1 MKIKLPL
8 PLLFIILL
16 NNSSVEAGSLYGKL
30 GIGER
35 QYIGSAR
42 SIGMGGIN
50 LSIKDRHTMSRWNPA
65 LWAFV
70 SPVRINLLSTT
81 NYNAVDGGNSGTF
94 TDFSGFSMVF
104 PIGSKISVGGG
115 VYPISSSNYELVR
128 AGIVNDEPWELTIKG
143 RGGINSFGL
152 GFGYKFNDDF
162 SIGIKNDWVFG
173 NKIEEW
179 KTIFENTSFN
189 DAEFTRLT
197 SFDGTLWTL
206 GFFNSRGKFN
216 FAASASIPF
225 EFDIK
230 KEIELAH
237 SENSKDPAKNIDFP
251 AEWRFGISFEP
262 GENYVA
268 GIDYQF
274 SDWKSL
280 ENDFDGNFGRA
291 YDIFGGIEWKSSPGA
306 ESFLKRI
313 ALRAGFGYRQLYV
326 KSLSG
331 GRIVETSGSTGFGIP
346 MRGGKEF
353 VDIGVSFVLRKS
365 EAAGDLKENSV
376 SIVLGYSAGEL
387 WFVRRKR

>member
-1 MKIKLPL
+1 MKIKLSL
-8 PLLFIILL
+8 KLLFVVLL
-16 NNSSVEAGSLYGKL
+16 ADSNVEAGSLYGKF
-30 GIGER
+30 GVGER
-35 QYIGSAR
+35 QYISSAR

-50 LSIKDRHTMSRWNPA
+50 LSIKDRYTMSRWNPA

-94 TDFSGFSMVF
+94 TDFSGFGMVL
-104 PIGSKISVGGG
+104 PMGSKFSVGGG
-115 VYPISSSNYELVR
+115 VYPISNSNYELVR
-128 AGIVNDEPWELTIKG
+128 DGIVNDEPWELTIKG
-143 RGGINSFGL
+143 RGGINGFGL

-162 SIGIKNDWVFG
+162 SIGLKNDWVFG
-173 NKIEEW
+173 NKTEEW
-179 KTIFENTSFN
+179 KTIFDNGLFN
-189 DAEFTRLT
+189 DTEFTRLT
-197 SFDGTLWTL
+197 SFDGTLWTF
-206 GFFNSRGKFN
+206 GIFNSRGKFN

-230 KEIELAH
+230 KEIESAH
-237 SENSKDPAKNIDFP
+237 SANSKDPAKNIDFP
-251 AEWRFGISFEP
+251 AEWRFGVSYDP

-291 YDIFGGIEWKSSPGA
+291 YDIFGGIERKSSPAA

-313 ALRAGFGYRQLYV
+313 ALRAGLGYRQLYV
-326 KSLSG
+326 RSLSG
-331 GRIVETSGSTGFGIP
+331 SRIVETSGSAGFGIP
-346 MRGGKEF
+346 MHGGKEF
-353 VDIGVSFVLRKS
+353 IDIGVSFVLRKS
-365 EAAGDLKENSV
+365 GAASDLKENSV